1 MAFDAIDITG
11 RVDSD
16 ALKAVV
22 GDSRLYAIGNVHL
35 LGKKAVGVCG
45 SRDASASALKWAY
58 DFGREAAKHDVV
70 VVSGYARGVDREAHR
85 GALDAGGKT
94 IAVLPEGIR
103 HFKLVRELRP
113 VVHLDRNLLALSTFE
128 PDAPWEIWRA
138 MARNRLIVGLSAAL
152 FVIEARERGGTIN
165 AAYEAVRQGKPLYA
179 VAYAEELP
187 GQEGNRKLL
196 ATSAIP
202 VRHLDDLK
210 RALEEAM
217 SKPPTEVKQLV
228 MSLVTPGAHRE
239 GS

>member
-1 MAFDAIDITG
+1 MAFDIVNITG
-11 RVDSD
+11 RAHSD
-16 ALKAVV
+16 ALKHVL
-22 GDSRLYAIGNVHL
+22 GDSPLYAVGNVRL
-35 LGKKAVGVCG
+35 LGKKAMGVCG

-85 GALDAGGKT
+85 GALEAGGQT

-103 HFKLVRELRP
+103 HFRLVRGLRP
-113 VVHLDRNLLALSTFE
+113 VVDMNRNLLAVSTFD

-138 MARNRLIVGLSAAL
+138 MERNKLIVGLSAAL

-179 VAYAEELP
+179 ISYTEELP

-202 VRHLDDLK
+202 VRHMGDLK
-210 RALEEAM
+210 SALEEAM
-217 SKPPTEVKQLV
+217 SQPPPEVKQLV
-228 MSLVTPGAHRE
+228 MGLVGPGDHQE
-239 GS
+239 ES